1 MIKNKILTTLLLVLC
16 LFLSLIPVSSAEDN
30 STEGDPDLWG
40 YTDEDGDG
48 LILVTVPGE
57 TYTAYM
63 LIVLDPTRVVLG
75 CRPDR
80 IGAKGYVLDDFAA
93 QFDAVAGINAGGF
106 EDYNGQ
112 GNGSTPDS
120 VIVHEGEILCGY
132 FGVGNGFVGLDAD
145 GILQVDFEK
154 VDDLKER
161 NIIEG
166 AGFGPVL
173 VKDGEIVNAEK
184 LAASNLNPRTAI
196 GQRADGA
203 LLLLVIDG
211 RQPNSLGGSFLDE
224 AELMLDFGAVT
235 ANNLDGGSSSLMWY
249 DGEYLNN
256 KADVIGV
263 RNMPSSFLVLKEGK
277 KHTDA
282 FLERFDTQELQPS
295 AEHQWTSGQDASLPD
310 NCKGTERKEL
320 VSFAEEYIRRF
331 VAFSADVNFMST
343 INYHSIRDLVVP
355 DGELQARLYQAFGS
369 FGFVCAKESEV
380 VEFRTESCS
389 KTGDNRYVVEISYD
403 TDTRGRSDH
412 VIETRN
418 MRISVVRTD
427 DKLLAEAMTFY

>member
-1 MIKNKILTTLLLVLC
+1 MEQCIMMNNKTGIVLLLALALLVSFFPGC
-16 LFLSLIPVSSAEDN
+16 SSAEAP
-30 STEGDPDLWG
+30 DPWG
-40 YTDEDGDG
+40 YTDEDDDG
-48 LILVTVPGE
+48 LIMVTVPGE

-63 LIVLDPTRVVLG
+63 LIVLDPTRVILG

-80 IGAKGYVLDDFAA
+80 IGTKGYTLDDFAA
-93 QFDAVAGINAGGF
+93 QFEAVAGINAGGF

-120 VIVHEGEILCGY
+120 VIVHDGEIICGY
-132 FGVGNGFVGLDAD
+132 FGIGNGFVGLDAD
-145 GILQVDFEK
+145 GILQVGFEK

-161 NIIEG
+161 GIVEG
-166 AGFGPVL
+166 AGFGPIL
-173 VKDGEIVNAEK
+173 IKDGEIVNPEK

-249 DGEYLNN
+249 EGEFINN
-256 KADVIGV
+256 KANVIGV
-263 RNMPSSFLVLKEGK
+263 RNMPSSFLVLKDGK
-277 KHTDA
+277 EHTDV
-282 FLERFDTQELQPS
+282 FSKHFDISDEHFS
-295 AEHQWTSGQDASLPD
+295 ADHHWKSGPDESLPD
-310 NCKGTERKEL
+310 DCRGLERKEL
-320 VSFAEEYIRRF
+320 VLFAEEYIRRF
-331 VAFSADVNFMST
+331 VAFSADIGFMST
-343 INYHSIRDLVVP
+343 INYHSIRDIIVP

-380 VEFRTESCS
+380 TAFRTESCS
-389 KTGDNRYVVEISYD
+389 KTGENEYVVEISYD

-418 MRISVVRTD
+418 MRISVVRNGD
-427 DKLLAEAMTFY
+427 QLLAEAMTFY

>member
-1 MIKNKILTTLLLVLC
+1 MSCYALKKCSVSLLLIIC
-16 LFLSLIPVSSAEDN
+16 LTVSIFSVCSAEY
-30 STEGDPDLWG
+30 TDPWG
-40 YTDEDGDG
+40 YTDEDDDG

-80 IGAKGYVLDDFAA
+80 IGAKGYTLSDFAA

-106 EDYNGQ
+106 EDLNGQ

-120 VIVHEGEILCGY
+120 VIVHDGEVICGY
-132 FGVGNGFVGLDAD
+132 FGIGNGFVGLDSD
-145 GILQVDFEK
+145 GILQVDFER

-161 NIIEG
+161 NIVEG

-173 VKDGEIVNAEK
+173 IKDGEIINAEK
-184 LAASNLNPRTAI
+184 LASSNLNPRTAI

-249 DGEYLNN
+249 DGEYINN

-263 RNMPSSFLVLKEGK
+263 RNMPSSFLVMREGK
-277 KHTDA
+277 KHTDV
-282 FLERFDTQELQPS
+282 FQEHFELS
-295 AEHQWTSGQDASLPD
+295 KEFSSTEHQWKSGPNESLPD
-310 NCKGTERKEL
+310 NCKGAERKEL
-320 VSFAEEYIRRF
+320 VSFAEDYIRRF

-343 INYHSIRDLVVP
+343 INYHNIRDMIVP
-355 DGELQARLYQAFGS
+355 DGALQKRLYQAFGS
-369 FGFVCAKESEV
+369 FGFVCAKECEV
-380 VEFRTESCS
+380 TEFRTESCS
-389 KTGDNRYVVEISYD
+389 KTGENEYVVEISYD
-403 TDTRGRSDH
+403 TDTRGRSEH
-412 VIETRN
+412 VIENRN
-418 MRISVVRTD
+418 MRISVIRTD
-427 DKLLAEAMTFY
+427 DALLAEAMSFY